1 MKKNTIINKN
11 FIYTLLIASFA
22 GFTHQVFNIVFP
34 VYILDIGET
43 NAMTGLMM
51 TGLTVATLITRILF
65 GTTIDTWGRKKTL
78 ILGSSLFMLNTLAY
92 CFVRSTEGLF
102 FLRICN
108 GISQGI
114 FFPVPPTIV
123 ADVSPK
129 ERLADAL
136 GWFGIAGSLPVA
148 FAPTIGLYV
157 YQTFGANILFL
168 LCTITAGIAVLFS
181 LLIND
186 HYRPIQ
192 VKTTIKE
199 KLKVNYIIE
208 IGAVVPS
215 LICLTTYLG
224 YSSIT
229 NFLTPCGLERGITQI
244 SYFFMVNTL
253 AVIIARLTAGRL
265 SKRFGI
271 KNMISMGIV
280 LTTLS
285 IILIAFSYNLT
296 FMIIAS
302 ILLAFGITLISQLI
316 QVYIMNQVDEHRRGA
331 ANTTMML
338 FSDIGTGIG
347 SMVWGYVSAGG
358 YVLTY
363 LLSAMTVTIGALIQK
378 FKLK

>member
-285 IILIAFSYNLT
+285 IILIAFSYNLA